1 MYYLYVLYIFLLIKI
16 YNCSIIIKTEII
28 IRQIST
34 NYNDY
39 NYKEFVNNSLSR

>member
-1 MYYLYVLYIFLLIKI
+1 MFLYIFLLIKI
-16 YNCSIIIKTEII
+16 YNCSIIKTEII

-39 NYKEFVNNSLSR
+39 NYKEFVNKSQSR

>member
-1 MYYLYVLYIFLLIKI
+1 MFLYIFLLIKI
-16 YNCSIIIKTEII
+16 YNSSIFKTETI